1 LKAGSPV
8 SLQFKEK
15 RPMSAEKHKGP
26 SAVFIV
32 KDHIR
37 GHDNQS
43 KGVALWFTELAGSR
57 LIEIDIPEFSPFS
70 RFLDLKILARVLKSS
85 NKEGCQRWLER
96 TLDSDALKNLFQEA
110 QTVDATGKGLF
121 FLSAG
126 SSGAPFCLALA
137 RATGGKC
144 ACIMTPSVLGTEPFD
159 FAIVP
164 EHDFPRPSSN
174 LLVTLGA
181 PNMIREALL
190 QEEGSL
196 LLSRFSSVSEKRW
209 GLLIG
214 GDDANYTIPP
224 SWVEKVLVPLLEE
237 AKDHGADIFITTSR
251 RTRAE
256 TEERIEKITKMF
268 PNVRMLVLGTREQGN
283 PVPGILGIC
292 ERIFCTED
300 SVSMISEAA
309 TGGHVVRIL
318 RVGKKEGFRKKLQ
331 DLTARMVEDRS
342 LAAGRLW
349 GVPRF
354 ELMIESFCRRGLAQ
368 VYGSVGFDRERM
380 VQEGLRRDLL
390 FNEARRAAEW
400 MIQRWGL

>member
-1 LKAGSPV
+1 
-8 SLQFKEK
+8 
-15 RPMSAEKHKGP
+15 
-26 SAVFIV
+26 
-32 KDHIR
+32 
-37 GHDNQS
+37 
-43 KGVALWFTELAGSR
+43 
-57 LIEIDIPEFSPFS
+57 
-70 RFLDLKILARVLKSS
+70 
-85 NKEGCQRWLER
+85 
-96 TLDSDALKNLFQEA
+96 
-110 QTVDATGKGLF
+110 
-121 FLSAG
+121 
-126 SSGAPFCLALA
+126 
-137 RATGGKC
+137 
-144 ACIMTPSVLGTEPFD
+144 MTPSVLGTEPFD

-164 EHDFPRPSSN
+164 KHDFPRPSSN

-318 RVGKKEGFRKKLQ
+318 RVGKREGFRKKLQ

>member
-1 LKAGSPV
+1 
-8 SLQFKEK
+8 
-15 RPMSAEKHKGP
+15 MSGKQLKGP
-26 SAVFIV
+26 SAVFLIR
-32 KDHIR
+32 DNIR
-37 GHDNQS
+37 GHENQS
-43 KGVALWFTELAGSR
+43 AGVAWWLGELAAAQIFD
-57 LIEIDIPEFSPFS
+57 LEIPRFAGLQ
-70 RFLDLKILARVLKSS
+70 RFLSYKIQARRLRYGRPEDSLKWLKAANTSDMYEFATEKMRSAGASADEVL
-85 NKEGCQRWLER
+85 
-96 TLDSDALKNLFQEA
+96 
-110 QTVDATGKGLF
+110 

-164 EHDFPRPSSN
+164 KHDFPRPSSN